1 MQLLDN
7 VAECEITFALWD
19 LLICHRITK
28 TLLGEIYEITN
39 LISRVK
45 LTPLHSMS
53 SNSEF
58 TTMMKNN
65 CAGGEQ
71 FQSLGAY
78 SFLRIIESLQQKDS
92 YLSF

>member
-19 LLICHRITK
+19 LRLWLILYYIICHHITI
-28 TLLGEIYEITN
+28 TLLVEISEITN
-39 LISRVK
+39 LMSRVK

-58 TTMMKNN
+58 TTMIKK
-65 CAGGEQ
+65 Q
-71 FQSLGAY
+71 
-78 SFLRIIESLQQKDS
+78 LR
-92 YLSF
+92 

>member
-19 LLICHRITK
+19 LRLVLICHHITIA
-28 TLLGEIYEITN
+28 LLGEISEITN
-39 LISRVK
+39 IMSIVK

-58 TTMMKNN
+58 TPMIKK
-65 CAGGEQ
+65 
-71 FQSLGAY
+71 
-78 SFLRIIESLQQKDS
+78 QQR
-92 YLSF
+92 